1 MKDAPHGMP
10 YVGNE
15 KQLLGEHV
23 LLDELLDVGGRGLV
37 GLADVH
43 DVVREPG
50 GHVGTFLPHVVAVR
64 PLPRERVL
72 VHQVEVAVASH
83 LGVLAV
89 LEGVGAVFVRKYLKL
104 AVLQFDNFRAGIFPV
119 GAVHL
124 DLCSP
129 RRT

>member
-50 GHVGTFLPHVVAVR
+50 GLSVHFFHTSWRFVHCPVNVFLSTRLRLPSR
-64 PLPRERVL
+64 PISVYLP
-72 VHQVEVAVASH
+72 
-83 LGVLAV
+83 
-89 LEGVGAVFVRKYLKL
+89 FLK
-104 AVLQFDNFRAGIFPV
+104 V
-119 GAVHL
+119 
-124 DLCSP
+124 
-129 RRT
+129 